1 MHISEVLNSFFA
13 YLFFMS
19 VVITVNINP
28 FEYSVSEDTTSVIVF
43 LKASLPAPN
52 EYTVTVATQ
61 DGTAFGESFVL

>member
-19 VVITVNINP
+19 VAITVNINP

-43 LKASLPAPN
+43 LKASLPTSN
-52 EYTVTVATQ
+52 EYTVTVNTQ